1 MALPAAA
8 THGPT
13 PDLSAYWERPK
24 SLIRRTIPSKCPVPN
39 KPKPA
44 NPSLFI
50 HSPADAFGFSGT
62 DYRLIRNTPS
72 AFQERIIGFLGTPK
86 FQNPLYL
93 RHILASTR
101 PVTL

>member
-62 DYRLIRNTPS
+62 DYRLFRNAQISEPIVFTS
-72 AFQERIIGFLGTPK
+72 YSRFNTARNSLT
-86 FQNPLYL
+86 LYN
-93 RHILASTR
+93 
-101 PVTL
+101 